1 MPYLTTSDSTL
12 LYYEEAGEGKPLL
25 FVHGWS
31 LSSQIWTQQ
40 KEYFSSR
47 YRCLT
52 VDLRGHGRSNPSASG
67 YGIEVLA
74 SDVTCLFDSLGL
86 SDGTLFGWSLGALV
100 ALAAYPSVRERL
112 AALVLV
118 SATSKYCSSAEY
130 PYGLPEKEPRSL
142 SLLLKRN
149 PKKALDGFLRRMFI
163 GQQESDWGFDDFEK
177 DLLPLMPPPSAE
189 VLVQALQTLQTAD
202 VRPVLA
208 SVREPVLLL
217 HGDRDVICPIAA
229 SQYLE
234 EKIST
239 TTRIILAGAGHAPMF
254 SRPAE
259 FNAAIES
266 FLINIYG

>member
-12 LYYEEAGEGKPLL
+12 LYYEESGKGKPLL

-40 KEYFSSR
+40 KDYFSSR
-47 YRCLT
+47 YRCVA

-67 YGIEVLA
+67 YGVEVLA
-74 SDVTCLFDSLGL
+74 SDVSCFLDSLGL
-86 SDGTLFGWSLGALV
+86 SDVTLFGWSLGSLV
-100 ALAAYPSVRERL
+100 ALAAYPLVRDRL
-112 AALVLV
+112 AAMVLV
-118 SATSKYCSSAEY
+118 SPTSKYCSSAEY

-149 PKKALDGFLRRMFI
+149 PEKALDNFLRKMFT
-163 GQQESDWGFDDFEK
+163 GQQESDRGFDDFEK
-177 DLLPLMPPPSAE
+177 DLLPLMPIPLAE
-189 VLVQALQTLQTAD
+189 VLVQVLQTLQTAD
-202 VRPVLA
+202 LRPVL
-208 SVREPVLLL
+208 SSIREPALLL
-217 HGDRDVICPIAA
+217 HGDRDLICPAAA

-234 EKIST
+234 EQIAT
-239 TTRIILAGAGHAPMF
+239 ATRIVLAGAGHAPMF

-266 FLINIYG
+266 FLKNIYG